1 MVEISLED
9 GDGILHSPY
18 LLILPST
25 PSRILWAVD
34 KKLKEDGDKSDAKST
49 GISTL
54 PFFREFRQGR
64 KGQTGQKFFEE
75 MLLRPI
81 KEETGPQGGSV
92 AQPALLGDA

>member
-54 PFFREFRQGR
+54 TFFREFRQGR
-64 KGQTGQKFFEE
+64 KGHTEV
-75 MLLRPI
+75 LRGDAV
-81 KEETGPQGGSV
+81 EADQGGDRTTRWQCCTTSFI
-92 AQPALLGDA
+92 G